1 MPPESISSSSPLIMW
16 IGVGLEMT
24 VRAWPRVPVTMISD
38 WEAVSPASSA
48 GASCAKAGMEMAA
61 ATQDAP
67 TSSLVYFCMVLL
79 LHTENRSPGEP
90 AIFLFSACFGAYPA
104 ALNLR
109 GGVAVSSEK
118 IGNTSG
124 GE

>member
-1 MPPESISSSSPLIMW
+1 
-16 IGVGLEMT
+16 
-24 VRAWPRVPVTMISD
+24 MISD

-79 LHTENRSPGEP
+79 LNTENRSPGEP

-109 GGVAVSSEK
+109 GGAAVSCERVSSPCRKSAMRRSEVRRVGK
-118 IGNTSG
+118 ECVRSCQSRWEPDT
-124 GE
+124 

>member
-1 MPPESISSSSPLIMW
+1 
-16 IGVGLEMT
+16 
-24 VRAWPRVPVTMISD
+24 MISD

-79 LHTENRSPGEP
+79 LNTENRSPGEP

-109 GGVAVSSEK
+109 GGRSEGRRVGKECVSTCS
-118 IGNTSG
+118 SRWSRLH
-124 GE
+124 